1 MSTRR
6 FCRLRTSGLLAV
18 VAVMAIGLTSVSSA
32 AAATAKRAP
41 RASSSSPL
49 YIDINGPVSD
59 PFFQPMK
66 VGADTAA
73 KTFGVNY
80 VYESAPNYDNLVPD
94 YTNLVK
100 EAITRHPA
108 GMVVWDCCGTALNQ
122 YIAQAQK
129 AGIPV
134 IVVSSGESDYMK
146 AGAMGFVGE
155 DHQNTGEIAGKAAA
169 ATGVKNLLCVN
180 NAASNPDLQS
190 RCNGAEAAMK
200 KAGGTSTQLI
210 LPATD
215 VNSPAATVQAI
226 QGYLRS
232 HPQINGV
239 WTQNPSIGDNTV
251 QAVKNLGK
259 TGKIQVSTLG
269 LTNNVLS
276 EIKAG
281 TLTGATD
288 PQQFLQGFYS
298 LQALI
303 QYAKYKLYPT
313 EPILPGSIEITKSNV
328 ASVIAIQKQYSGVRG
343 GQ

>member
-1 MSTRR
+1 MSTGR
-6 FCRLRTSGLLAV
+6 FSWPRASALLAA
-18 VAVMAIGLTSVSSA
+18 VAALTIGLASVGSA
-32 AAATAKRAP
+32 AASTAKPTAHAA
-41 RASSSSPL
+41 ASGPL
-49 YIDINGPVSD
+49 FIDINGPVSD

-73 KTFGVNY
+73 KTFGANY
-80 VYESAPNYDNLVPD
+80 VYESASNYDNLVPD
-94 YTNLVK
+94 YTKLVK
-100 EAITRHPA
+100 EAITRKPA
-108 GMVVWDCCGTALNQ
+108 GMVVWDCCGTALNP
-122 YIAQAQK
+122 YISQAEK

-134 IVVSSGESDYMK
+134 IVVSSGESDYLK

-155 DHQNTGEIAGKAAA
+155 DHHNTGEIAGKAAA

-190 RCNGAEAAMK
+190 RCDGAEAAMK

-215 VNSPAATVQAI
+215 VNTPAATVQAI

-259 TGKIQVSTLG
+259 TGKIKVSTLG

-303 QYAKYKLYPT
+303 QYAKYKLFPT
-313 EPILPGSIEITKSNV
+313 EPILPGSIEITKGNV
-328 ASVIAIQKQYSGVRG
+328 ASVMAIQKQYSGVRG